1 MRYKVH
7 PIQRLKEIF
16 LKSIQYARI
25 LALIAL
31 CSLYVCEGKKKNSC
45 CGPQVGP
52 RGNTG
57 PRGPRG
63 FMGASG
69 ASGVGVIQSYISV
82 FSLTGQQ
89 SDVITP
95 PNNEIN
101 GTDAV
106 AFEAAIP
113 ASSGWTLSVDN
124 QTLSITL
131 ASAGVFMINYWVNAQ
146 SNYPFVSYLTL
157 NGTEI
162 SGSEISVP
170 ATQAPGEGSV
180 GIIIPFAA
188 GTNTLQLIF
197 NGAITPQNSTSV
209 HASNA
214 TRNINC
220 VSAALSIIQIG

>member
-1 MRYKVH
+1 MRCKVH
-7 PIQRLKEIF
+7 SIQILKEIF

-57 PRGPRG
+57 PKGPKG
-63 FMGASG
+63 STGP
-69 ASGVGVIQSYISV
+69 SGVGVIQSYISV

-157 NGTEI
+157 NGTEV

-180 GIIIPFAA
+180 GIIIPLSAR
-188 GTNTLQLIF
+188 TNTLQLIF